1 MNSVFEEHISRQA
14 EQIRKTP
21 YMIIDKTEK
30 WVVVEDSPKNIE
42 KFNNIMKE
50 YNISL
55 DEFKVYKNDFETFM
69 KILEG
74 IDLRNLLEEER
85 KKQAELENPI
95 VELDI
100 NNKDELINY
109 MLEEIYDLRKSL
121 IYEFSTD
128 TELDEVKLDAR
139 HTKLLELVEKYLK
152 Q

>member
-1 MNSVFEEHISRQA
+1 MDSVFEEHISRQA
-14 EQIRKTP
+14 EQMRKTP
-21 YMIIDKTEK
+21 YMIINKTEK
-30 WVVVEDSPKNIE
+30 WIVVENSPTNIE

-55 DEFKVYKNDFETFM
+55 DEFRVYKNDFETFM
-69 KILEG
+69 KIWEG
-74 IDLRNLLEEER
+74 VDLRNLLEEER
-85 KKQAELENPI
+85 KRQAELENPI
-95 VELDI
+95 IELDI

-128 TELDEVKLDAR
+128 TELDEVRLDAR

-152 Q
+152 

>member
-14 EQIRKTP
+14 EQMRKTP

-30 WVVVEDSPKNIE
+30 WIVVEDSPKNIE

-55 DEFKVYKNDFETFM
+55 DDFRIYKNDYETFM
-69 KILEG
+69 KIWEG

-85 KKQAELENPI
+85 KRQAELENPI
-95 VELDI
+95 IELDI

-128 TELDEVKLDAR
+128 TELDEVRLDAR
-139 HTKLLELVEKYLK
+139 HTKLLELVEKYLR
-152 Q
+152 

>member
-14 EQIRKTP
+14 EQMRKTP

-30 WVVVEDSPKNIE
+30 WIVVEDSLENIE
-42 KFNNIMKE
+42 KFNNLMKE

-55 DEFKVYKNDFETFM
+55 DDFRVHKNDFDTFM
-69 KILEG
+69 KIWEG

-85 KKQAELENPI
+85 KRQAELENPI
-95 VELDI
+95 IELDI

-128 TELDEVKLDAR
+128 TELDEVRLDAR
-139 HTKLLELVEKYLK
+139 HTKLLELVEEYLR
-152 Q
+152 

>member
-1 MNSVFEEHISRQA
+1 MDSVFEEHISRQA
-14 EQIRKTP
+14 EQMRKTP

-30 WVVVEDSPKNIE
+30 WIVVEDSPKNIE

-50 YNISL
+50 YNIFL
-55 DEFKVYKNDFETFM
+55 DEFKVYKNDFDTFM
-69 KILEG
+69 KIWEG

-85 KKQAELENPI
+85 KRQAELENPI
-95 VELDI
+95 IELDI

-128 TELDEVKLDAR
+128 TELDEVRLNAR
-139 HTKLLELVEKYLK
+139 QTKLLELVEKYLK
-152 Q
+152 

>member
-1 MNSVFEEHISRQA
+1 MDSVFEEHVSRQV
-14 EQIRKTP
+14 EQMRKTP
-21 YMIIDKTEK
+21 YMIIDKAK
-30 WVVVEDSPKNIE
+30 RWIVVEDSPKNIE

-55 DEFKVYKNDFETFM
+55 DDFRIYKNDYETFM
-69 KILEG
+69 KIWEG

-85 KKQAELENPI
+85 KRQAELENPI
-95 VELDI
+95 IELDI

-128 TELDEVKLDAR
+128 TELDEVRLNAR
-139 HTKLLELVEKYLK
+139 QTKLLELVEKYLK
-152 Q
+152 

>member
-1 MNSVFEEHISRQA
+1 MDSVFEEHISRQA
-14 EQIRKTP
+14 EQMRKTP

-30 WVVVEDSPKNIE
+30 WIVVEDSLENIE

-55 DEFKVYKNDFETFM
+55 DEFRIYKNDFDAFM

-74 IDLRNLLEEER
+74 IDLRNLLNQER
-85 KKQAELENPI
+85 KRQAELENPT

-100 NNKDELINY
+100 NSKDELINY

-128 TELDEVKLDAR
+128 TGLDEVRLDAR
-139 HTKLLELVEKYLK
+139 HTKLLELAEKYLR
-152 Q
+152 

>member
-14 EQIRKTP
+14 EQMRKTP

-30 WVVVEDSPKNIE
+30 WIVVEDSLKNIE

-55 DEFKVYKNDFETFM
+55 DDFRVYKNDFETFM
-69 KILEG
+69 KIWEG
-74 IDLRNLLEEER
+74 VDLRNLLEEER
-85 KKQAELENPI
+85 KRQAELENPI
-95 VELDI
+95 IELDI

-128 TELDEVKLDAR
+128 TELDEVRLDAR
-139 HTKLLELVEKYLK
+139 HTKLLELVEKYLR
-152 Q
+152 

>member
-1 MNSVFEEHISRQA
+1 MDSVFEKYISRQA
-14 EQIRKTP
+14 EQMRKTP
-21 YMIIDKTEK
+21 YMIINKTEK
-30 WVVVEDSPKNIE
+30 WIVVEDSLKNIE

-55 DEFKVYKNDFETFM
+55 DDFRVYKNDFETFM
-69 KILEG
+69 KIWEG
-74 IDLRNLLEEER
+74 VDLRNLLEEER
-85 KKQAELENPI
+85 KRQAELENPI

-128 TELDEVKLDAR
+128 TELDEVRLDAR

-152 Q
+152 

>member
-1 MNSVFEEHISRQA
+1 MDSVFEEHVSRQV
-14 EQIRKTP
+14 EQMRKTP
-21 YMIIDKTEK
+21 YMIIDKAK
-30 WVVVEDSPKNIE
+30 RWIVVEDSPKNIE

-55 DEFKVYKNDFETFM
+55 DDFRVYKNDFETFM
-69 KILEG
+69 KIWEG

-85 KKQAELENPI
+85 KRQAELENPI
-95 VELDI
+95 IELDI

-128 TELDEVKLDAR
+128 TELDEVRLNAR
-139 HTKLLELVEKYLK
+139 QTKLLELVEKYLK
-152 Q
+152 

>member
-1 MNSVFEEHISRQA
+1 MDSVFEECISRQA
-14 EQIRKTP
+14 EQMRKTP
-21 YMIIDKTEK
+21 YMIINKTEK
-30 WVVVEDSPKNIE
+30 WIIVEDSPKNIE
-42 KFNNIMKE
+42 KFSNIMKE

-85 KKQAELENPI
+85 KRQAELENPI

-100 NNKDELINY
+100 NNKDELISY

-128 TELDEVKLDAR
+128 TELDEVRLDAR

-152 Q
+152 